1 MFGLSNVSVSAF
13 LAIAVALFLV
23 FNIAVFFWFRF
34 FQNEQDVVHASH
46 ELEEKFSNTDDEL
59 PF

>member
-13 LAIAVALFLV
+13 LAVAAALFLV

-34 FQNEQDVVHASH
+34 FQKDHDAASATH
-46 ELEEKFSNTDDEL
+46 ELEEKFSAADDEL

>member
-23 FNIAVFFWFRF
+23 FNIVVFFWFRF
-34 FQNEQDVVHASH
+34 FQNEQDLAHASH

>member
-13 LAIAVALFLV
+13 LAVVAALFLI
-23 FNIAVFFWFRF
+23 FNIAVFFWFKF
-34 FQNEQDVVHASH
+34 FNTDRADESH
-46 ELEEKFSNTDDEL
+46 ELEEKFCEDEEL